1 MTRPQPAPE
10 NLFDAIAKLLK
21 PEQREYFYQ
30 RMMYFRH
37 LRPEDEILRIAEAM
51 GFLAL
56 VIRETPQEMANER
69 EQFAEVLA
77 RSMESMQVAHRA
89 NMKYHQQL
97 EERLTQLPTEIAK
110 GISAETIAAKL
121 GESLRQQFQE
131 TGLPA
136 VANAIG
142 AQATT
147 LRHTSKELSAVLGE
161 FSHPRTGAAPRMKEA
176 LSSMKDDLKN
186 AADHV
191 RVQMNGL
198 GKELWQTI
206 APAVRR
212 SLGAWDAGGHAL
224 PALDGH
230 ADTAAT
236 ATRTGGSVGTA
247 GFRPDSAEPQKTP
260 AAEPAAVNREF
271 GRA

>member
-21 PEQREYFYQ
+21 PDQREYFYQ

-56 VIRETPQEMANER
+56 VIRETPQEVANER

-77 RSMESMQVAHRA
+77 RSMESMQAAHRA

-97 EERLTQLPTEIAK
+97 EERLIQLPTEIAK

-121 GESLRQQFQE
+121 GESLRQQFQG

-198 GKELWQTI
+198 GKELWRTI
-206 APAVRR
+206 ALLCGGALVLGMLVGMLYQRWQDTPTQPQQPPAPAVQ
-212 SLGAWDAGGHAL
+212 SAP
-224 PALDGH
+224 PASAPSPPSH
-230 ADTAAT
+230 KK
-236 ATRTGGSVGTA
+236 
-247 GFRPDSAEPQKTP
+247 RPQPSPLQ
-260 AAEPAAVNREF
+260 
-271 GRA
+271 

>member
-1 MTRPQPAPE
+1 
-10 NLFDAIAKLLK
+10 
-21 PEQREYFYQ
+21 
-30 RMMYFRH
+30 
-37 LRPEDEILRIAEAM
+37 M

-77 RSMESMQVAHRA
+77 RSMESMQAAHRA

-97 EERLTQLPTEIAK
+97 EERLTQLPAEIAK
-110 GISAETIAAKL
+110 GISAEAIAAKL

-147 LRHTSKELSAVLGE
+147 LRHTSKELSAVLSE
-161 FSHPRTGAAPRMKEA
+161 FSHPRTGAAPRIKEA

-191 RVQMNGL
+191 RVQMNRL

-206 APAVRR
+206 ALLCGGVLVLGMLVGMLYQRWMDTPTQPQQPPAPAVQ
-212 SLGAWDAGGHAL
+212 SAP
-224 PALDGH
+224 PASAPIPPNH
-230 ADTAAT
+230 KK
-236 ATRTGGSVGTA
+236 
-247 GFRPDSAEPQKTP
+247 RPQPSPPQ
-260 AAEPAAVNREF
+260 
-271 GRA
+271 